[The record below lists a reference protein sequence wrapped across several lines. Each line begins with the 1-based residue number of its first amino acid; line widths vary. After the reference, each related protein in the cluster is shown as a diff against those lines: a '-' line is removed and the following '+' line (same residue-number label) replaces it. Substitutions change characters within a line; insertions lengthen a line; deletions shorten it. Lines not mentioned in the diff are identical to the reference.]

1 MFSGKTPK
9 ATFKSYLPPVQTD
22 LKKSPQVTIKK
33 LEAKLLPG
41 EIVVNEVNFVRKC
54 IGAGGSQDDLWGK
67 LVCTNFKVSFV
78 THDSLPQQASTP
90 SPAPHISICLL
101 ERFQCAHR
109 LLGEYDVPLA
119 CVDQVITVNDAKGK
133 RKILG
138 SNKKLKFNPTELILY
153 CKDFRII
160 RFRFD
165 EAGPESAKKVCLAIG
180 HYSHPAD
187 TQLLFGFEYV
197 GTRFY
202 SSSGERVNGID
213 PGGRL
218 QTPLFDCSSDWDRE
232 IKRTGASEWRVCSIN
247 KDYLVSPSLP
257 EFFVVP
263 SSLADQDLKQYACY
277 FSAQRV
283 PLWCWNHPS
292 GSALVRMSS
301 ITEPLQQRKL
311 DQRICNAVM
320 KSHPLRS
327 DVHKVELENGL
338 LPTIHDIQAALVK
351 LRQFCVIEPF
361 EESEDKWLSSVE
373 SSRWMEY
380 VRVFLKQA
388 VEVVYVLEWKQASVI
403 LQEEEDRDL
412 SCVVASLVQVM
423 CDPHCRS
430 LVGFQGLVQKEW
442 VMAGHR
448 FLDRCNHLKR
458 NDKEESPLF
467 LLFLNCVWQLLEQHP
482 TAFEFTEVYL
492 SVLSDSMWLPVFS
505 TFLFNCP
512 QQRAEHSRCRG
523 PVDNE
528 VENHW
533 SKLTVLNIDGVCDE
547 RLLLL
552 TLSRSAIFLFPPPCS
567 VPVSSSVFVDR
578 CKDFALTKRISLG
591 QEQAL
596 RFPPV
601 WDWSQQFSL
610 KDQALFNNPL
620 YVGKSAPCVH
630 NGTVRTYS
638 HRRSKRVFSST
649 LRGVPSALR
658 NGSLAEHD
666 TLMRRSSLVSR
677 LRTDSGLAREPQQE
691 TPAERFLRDWL
702 SRPAEPNSLLL
713 PQLLPSHLPLWRLH
727 FLRWVPEAR
736 IPHGG
741 PITAFH
747 ELSVLADEIETLQ
760 KRLRQYTGGSIP
772 APDGPGAEP
781 SRMYFK
787 AASSPQETAGA
798 PDYLSSTFPFSPVG
812 NLCRRSILGT
822 PLSKILNGAKIWLS
836 TETLANDS
844 I

>member
-9 ATFKSYLPPVQTD
+9 PTFKSYLPPVQTD
-22 LKKSPQVTIKK
+22 LKKSPQVTIRK
-33 LEAKLLPG
+33 LEAKLLPASG
-41 EIVVNEVNFVRKC
+41 NTSSSSLAETRPLPPSHPCFSSPRRGDGRTAESHDPTASR
-54 IGAGGSQDDLWGK
+54 DLAVTR
-67 LVCTNFKVSFV
+67 LVLS
-78 THDSLPQQASTP
+78 A
-90 SPAPHISICLL
+90 
-101 ERFQCAHR
+101 
-109 LLGEYDVPLA
+109 
-119 CVDQVITVNDAKGK
+119 VNDAKGK
-133 RKILG
+133 QKVLG

-165 EAGPESAKKVCLAIG
+165 EAGPESAKKVCLAIA

-202 SSSGERVNGID
+202 SSSGERVNGVD
-213 PGGRL
+213 PGGGL
-218 QTPLFDCSSDWDRE
+218 QTPLYDCSSDWDRE

-247 KDYLVSPSLP
+247 KEYLISPSLP

-263 SSLADQDLKQYACY
+263 SSLADQDLKQYACF
-277 FSAQRV
+277 FSGQRV
-283 PLWCWNHPS
+283 PLWCWNHPN

-311 DQRICNAVM
+311 DQRICSAVM
-320 KSHPLRS
+320 KSHPMRS
-327 DVHKVELENGL
+327 DVQKMEVDKGL
-338 LPTIHDIQAALVK
+338 LPTVQDVQAALVK
-351 LRQFCVIEPF
+351 LRQICVIEPF
-361 EESEDKWLSSVE
+361 EESESKWLSSVE
-373 SSRWMEY
+373 TSRWMEY
-380 VRVFLKQA
+380 VRAFLKYA
-388 VEVVYVLEWKQASVI
+388 VEVVYILECKQASVI

-412 SCVVASLVQVM
+412 SCMVASLVQVM

-467 LLFLNCVWQLLEQHP
+467 LLFLNCVWQLLDQHP
-482 TAFEFTEVYL
+482 TAFQFTEVYL

-512 QQRAEHSRCRG
+512 RQRAEHSR
-523 PVDNE
+523 
-528 VENHW
+528 
-533 SKLTVLNIDGVCDE
+533 
-547 RLLLL
+547 
-552 TLSRSAIFLFPPPCS
+552 
-567 VPVSSSVFVDR
+567 
-578 CKDFALTKRISLG
+578 DFALTKRISLG

-596 RFPPV
+596 HFPPV
-601 WDWSQQFSL
+601 WDWSQQFSPR
-610 KDQALFNNPL
+610 DQALFNNPL

-649 LRGVPSALR
+649 LRGVPTAMR

-666 TLMRRSSLVSR
+666 TLSRRGSLVSR
-677 LRTDSGLAREPQQE
+677 LRTDSGQARELQQE
-691 TPAERFLRDWL
+691 SPAERFLHDCL
-702 SRPAEPNSLLL
+702 SRPAEPHGLLL
-713 PQLLPSHLPLWRLH
+713 PHLLPSHLPLWRLH

-741 PITAFH
+741 PVTAFR
-747 ELSVLADEIETLQ
+747 ELSLLADEIDTLQ
-760 KRLRQYTGGSIP
+760 KRLRQYAGGP
-772 APDGPGAEP
+772 TPDGPAPEP
-781 SRMYFK
+781 GRMYFK
-787 AASSPQETAGA
+787 AGASPCETVSP
-798 PDYLSSTFPFSPVG
+798 PDYLSSSFPFSPVG

-836 TETLANDS
+836 TETLANDAV
-844 I
+844 